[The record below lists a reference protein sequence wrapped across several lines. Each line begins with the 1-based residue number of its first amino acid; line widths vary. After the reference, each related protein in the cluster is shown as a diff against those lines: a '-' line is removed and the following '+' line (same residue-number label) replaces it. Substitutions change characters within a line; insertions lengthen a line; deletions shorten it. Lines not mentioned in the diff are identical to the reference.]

1 MFRACAFIAVL
12 IALVFLPLAEA
23 WFALTKEGYRV
34 KGNLTNE
41 GHLLVIDNIKL
52 EGVFILGQN
61 NSESGLADGINQRCD
76 SVREGALRYN
86 NTHVEGCKQNRWRPL
101 AFCDYE
107 CRPRDDVPCGALV
120 YSSCGDR
127 ITTGFYCEGMFGLGL
142 NLAQCSLNS
151 NATAC
156 GDPVYDDCGNFC
168 GTEGVRRTVHPLYFC
183 NTLSSRY
190 SAAPRRR

>member
-1 MFRACAFIAVL
+1 MRGLLVTAAVL
-12 IALVFLPLAEA
+12 ALALLLPVADA

-61 NSESGLADGINQRCD
+61 NSESGVKDGLNQKCD
-76 SVREGALRYN
+76 GVTEGALRYN

-120 YSSCGDR
+120 YV
-127 ITTGFYCEGMFGLGL
+127 
-142 NLAQCSLNS
+142 
-151 NATAC
+151 TAC
-156 GDPVYDDCGNFC
+156 
-168 GTEGVRRTVHPLYFC
+168 RRVV
-183 NTLSSRY
+183 SR
-190 SAAPRRR
+190 AM